1 MYGKMLATLLI
12 AVLLIASGCGR
23 RSSKTER
30 SKRDNPEKR
39 TKETSPVSFENEK
52 KNTETDNGS
61 KKADSA
67 DGNKKAGSGESGSSG
82 SSGNGSSGKNNGA
95 GGGQGG
101 KRGGNGNYGGGSAGG
116 NYSGGKRGGNGN
128 YGGGSAGGNYSG
140 GNYGGK
146 RANGSGLYDGGKEN
160 VYGHIDTTIIKSHD
174 VGEKEIWN
182 AAIKELRGLINDPDP
197 FFAPLGARNTTIMRV
212 KNNTYYIVGR
222 CWLTE
227 NGIRREYH
235 FKCRVF
241 MENIYAHLSEVNF
254 MLIQ

>member
-95 GGGQGG
+95 GGGQ
-101 KRGGNGNYGGGSAGG
+101 
-116 NYSGGKRGGNGN
+116 GGKRGGNGN